1 MTTSNS
7 TFDLTKITSDVLVL
21 NQKCAHTLS
30 FYEIKTGKALHHIR
44 LPNYPHEFAVDN
56 DENFAFVGHYGVL
69 GSDCIGEEGGSS
81 VFVIDI
87 KQGKWVH
94 TLSTWPYHR
103 IHGVGV
109 DAQNRLFAMGELD
122 SVLLRFS
129 QPLKQVQPDLAVAS
143 GGYKTHL
150 FALTKEGDT
159 AFSVNLLSNTVCKI
173 HPNDPTI
180 APVCI
185 MTGKKPEG
193 NCLSLDEK
201 TLYITNRDDNTIVA
215 IDTKTMTIIKT
226 ASTGI
231 DPNRVYRAPDGNL
244 LVINYGDK
252 FVSKFSPELEELG
265 KIYTDNVPIAI
276 SFHPNSEYAFLS
288 LKGDHIGVVELAKN
302 AVIRQFPTLQ
312 EPDVSYVLTPQ
323 K

>member
-1 MTTSNS
+1 MK
-7 TFDLTKITSDVLVL
+7 FDKDVLIL

-30 FYEIKTGKALHHIR
+30 FYDIESGDALHHIR
-44 LPNYPHEFAVDN
+44 LPDYPHEFVVSK
-56 DENFAFVGHYGVL
+56 DEKYVFVGHYGVL
-69 GSDCIGEEGGSS
+69 GSDCVGDLGGSS
-81 VFVIDI
+81 VFVVDI
-87 KQGKWVH
+87 QQGKWVH

-103 IHGVGV
+103 IHGVGM
-109 DAQNRLFAMGELD
+109 DNQNRLFAMGELD
-122 SVLLRFS
+122 GVMLRFS
-129 QPLKQVQPDLAVAS
+129 QPLTQNQPDLAVSS

-150 FALTKEGDT
+150 FALTQDGQT

-173 HPNDPTI
+173 KPNDPTFS
-180 APVCI
+180 PVAI

-215 IDTKTMTIIKT
+215 IDTDTMTITKT
-226 ASTGI
+226 ATTGI

-252 FVSKFSPELEELG
+252 FVSKFSPDLQELG

-276 SFHPNSEYAFLS
+276 SFHPNSKYAFLS
-288 LKGDHIGVVELAKN
+288 LKGDHIGVVDLAKN
-302 AVIRQFPTLQ
+302 EVIRQFASLA
-312 EPDVSYVLTPQ
+312 EPDVSYVLTAGN
-323 K
+323 